1 MFTIPAVC
9 QRSIIK
15 ILNNFDKTFTLII
28 REISL
33 IEEKRD
39 NLSLENIKIYHCV
52 KNILREAFSENR
64 VIRKALLANASITIR
79 I

>member
-9 QRSIIK
+9 QRRIIK
-15 ILNNFDKTFTLII
+15 ILNNFDKTSTLII

-52 KNILREAFSENR
+52 KNILRKAFSENR
-64 VIRKALLANASITIR
+64 VIRETLHADAPITIK